1 MPYLLAFL
9 KSDLK
14 SNPKIAVELLL
25 LRYLLVDCLMSLSIS
40 LIVLKISKSSLS
52 GSIVINLQPSSCFVA
67 FCPFV

>member
-25 LRYLLVDCLMSLSIS
+25 VRYLLVDCL

>member
-14 SNPKIAVELLL
+14 CNPKFAVELLL
-25 LRYLLVDCLMSLSIS
+25 VRYLLINCLMCLSIS

>member
-9 KSDLK
+9 KSDWK

-25 LRYLLVDCLMSLSIS
+25 VRYLLVDCL

>member
-9 KSDLK
+9 KSDWK

-25 LRYLLVDCLMSLSIS
+25 VRYLLVDCLL
-40 LIVLKISKSSLS
+40 LVLKISKSSLS

>member
-1 MPYLLAFL
+1 MPYLLASS

-25 LRYLLVDCLMSLSIS
+25 VRYLLVDCL